1 MQNNSI
7 EYLRKSIK
15 KLSRFNYFLMI
26 INLIISCLLILTTI
40 LAFMEVIE
48 FEIYY
53 IIFLFLFFLEI
64 FYLSKLKRIQLIEKI
79 YKSDELMKIAEN
91 CSCYSEEELD
101 DCHLLLSTLL
111 KSVDF
116 SLIIAT
122 FIAVTRYKEKFEE
135 STEKKQ

>member
-1 MQNNSI
+1 MQNNNI

-15 KLSRFNYFLMI
+15 KLSRFYHFSMI
-26 INLIISCLLILTTI
+26 INLIISCLLVLNTI
-40 LAFMEVIE
+40 LAFSK
-48 FEIYY
+48 
-53 IIFLFLFFLEI
+53 IIDIGTFLIVFLCLEI
-64 FYLSKLKRIQLIEKI
+64 IYYLSKLKRIQLIEKI
-79 YKSDELMKIAEN
+79 DKSDELMKIAEN

-122 FIAVTRYKEKFEE
+122 FIAVTRCKGKFEE
-135 STEKKQ
+135 STEDK

>member
-1 MQNNSI
+1 MQNNNI

-15 KLSRFNYFLMI
+15 KLSRFYHFSMI
-26 INLIISCLLILTTI
+26 INLIISCLLVLNTI
-40 LAFMEVIE
+40 LAFSK
-48 FEIYY
+48 
-53 IIFLFLFFLEI
+53 IIDVETFLIVFLCLEI
-64 FYLSKLKRIQLIEKI
+64 IYYLSKLKRIQLIEKI
-79 YKSDELMKIAEN
+79 DKSDELMKLAEN

-122 FIAVTRYKEKFEE
+122 FIEVTRCKEKFEE

>member
-1 MQNNSI
+1 MQNNNI

-15 KLSRFNYFLMI
+15 KLSRFNHFSMI
-26 INLIISCLLILTTI
+26 INLIISCLLVLNTI
-40 LAFMEVIE
+40 LAFMKVIE
-48 FEIYY
+48 FETFL
-53 IIFLFLFFLEI
+53 IIFLFLEI
-64 FYLSKLKRIQLIEKI
+64 FYYLSKLKRIQLIEKI
-79 YKSDELMKIAEN
+79 DKSDELIKIAEN

-122 FIAVTRYKEKFEE
+122 FIAVTRCKGKFEE

>member
-1 MQNNSI
+1 MQNNNI

-15 KLSRFNYFLMI
+15 KLSRFYHFSMI
-26 INLIISCLLILTTI
+26 INLIISCLLVLNTI
-40 LAFMEVIE
+40 LAFSK
-48 FEIYY
+48 
-53 IIFLFLFFLEI
+53 IIDVETFLIVFLCLEI
-64 FYLSKLKRIQLIEKI
+64 IYYLSKLKRIQLIEKI
-79 YKSDELMKIAEN
+79 DKSDELMKIAEN

-122 FIAVTRYKEKFEE
+122 FIEVTRCKEKFEE

>member
-1 MQNNSI
+1 MQNNNI

-15 KLSRFNYFLMI
+15 NLSKFNYFSTIM
-26 INLIISCLLILTTI
+26 NCIISCLLVLNTI
-40 LAFMEVIE
+40 LAFMKVIE
-48 FEIYY
+48 FEIFL
-53 IIFLFLFFLEI
+53 IIFLNLEI
-64 FYLSKLKRIQLIEKI
+64 FYYLSKLKRIQLIEKI
-79 YKSDELMKIAEN
+79 DKSDELMKIAEN

-122 FIAVTRYKEKFEE
+122 FIAVTRCKGKLEE
-135 STEKKQ
+135 STEKKQL

>member
-53 IIFLFLFFLEI
+53 IIFLFLFSSWFKNA
-64 FYLSKLKRIQLIEKI
+64 S
-79 YKSDELMKIAEN
+79 S
-91 CSCYSEEELD
+91 S
-101 DCHLLLSTLL
+101 LLVKTLFLL
-111 KSVDF
+111 KSTISSYIPFQTSISYF
-116 SLIIAT
+116 SS
-122 FIAVTRYKEKFEE
+122 K
-135 STEKKQ
+135 

>member
-1 MQNNSI
+1 MQNNNI

-15 KLSRFNYFLMI
+15 KLSRFYHFSMI
-26 INLIISCLLILTTI
+26 INLIISCLLVLNTI
-40 LAFMEVIE
+40 LAFSK
-48 FEIYY
+48 
-53 IIFLFLFFLEI
+53 IIDVETFLIVFLCLEI
-64 FYLSKLKRIQLIEKI
+64 IYYLSKLKRIQLIEKI
-79 YKSDELMKIAEN
+79 NKSDELMKIAEN

-122 FIAVTRYKEKFEE
+122 FIAVTRCKGKFEE
-135 STEKKQ
+135 STEDK